1 MININP
7 LDIYQSDEENENEEQ
22 PIEIAEVY
30 TGPEEYCPDAIV
42 INEPRNDNESRND
55 NEPRNN
61 NEPRND
67 NEEERITFCEREEA
81 KETLCIIFIILLIFF
96 GYIIYISV

>member
-30 TGPEEYCPDAIV
+30 TGPEEDCPDAIV
-42 INEPRNDNESRND
+42 INEPRNNNELRND
-55 NEPRNN
+55 NEN
-61 NEPRND
+61 
-67 NEEERITFCEREEA
+67 ERITLCEREET
-81 KETLCIIFIILLIFF
+81 KEALCIIFIILLIFF

>member
-1 MININP
+1 MININQ

-42 INEPRNDNESRND
+42 INEPSNTA
-55 NEPRNN
+55 EPRNN
-61 NEPRND
+61 
-67 NEEERITFCEREEA
+67 NEEERITFC
-81 KETLCIIFIILLIFF
+81 
-96 GYIIYISV
+96 

>member
-1 MININP
+1 MINISP
-7 LDIYQSDEENENEEQ
+7 LDISQSDEEKENEERRIQ
-22 PIEIAEVY
+22 IAEVY

-42 INEPRNDNESRND
+42 INEPRND